1 MDAEKSRQHR
11 SRIVQI
17 LTVPMK
23 FSEIRNAGGAFPFTK
38 IYCAGERLHEV
49 RWVPPPVFTR
59 CGIFEHPRRFL
70 LSFQT

>member
-1 MDAEKSRQHR
+1 MGEPVQQAVDKVRQRR

-17 LTVPMK
+17 LNVPMK
-23 FSEIRNAGGAFPFTK
+23 FSEIRSAGGAFPFAK

-59 CGIFEHPRRFL
+59 CGLAGRPF
-70 LSFQT
+70 